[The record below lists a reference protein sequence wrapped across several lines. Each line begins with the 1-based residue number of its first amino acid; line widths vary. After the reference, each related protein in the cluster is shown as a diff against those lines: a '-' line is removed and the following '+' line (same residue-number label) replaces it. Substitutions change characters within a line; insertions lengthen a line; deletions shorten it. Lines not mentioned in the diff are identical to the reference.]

1 MSVAF
6 KPLSSLGSR
15 LVRDERGTEVLEY
28 ALLLGMIACA
38 CIAMISALGSKVVQ
52 RWTKVNEMF

>member
-6 KPLSSLGSR
+6 KLGSR